1 MCENMH
7 LGSVTTS
14 AEVIKREVPGL
25 SDIAKELVQVL
36 KKGRFLLSTL
46 FDVCNK
52 EGLNIDLSS
61 EEQNEISLKVALV
74 ADPDQVFQ
82 HARVVQLVFQLNYF
96 SKCYEKALESRKLP
110 KMIEKETKSILDKI
124 ENFRIMIE
132 KEYVTNI

>member
-1 MCENMH
+1 MH
-7 LGSVTTS
+7 LGSVMTS

-46 FDVCNK
+46 FDVCHK
-52 EGLNIDLSS
+52 AGLNIDLSL

-74 ADPDQVFQ
+74 SDPEKVFQ

-110 KMIEKETKSILDKI
+110 KMIEKEAKSILDKI
-124 ENFRIMIE
+124 ENFRIIIE
-132 KEYVTNI
+132 KEYVSNI